1 MNFILIFTILY
12 GLLPLLIYHFLKEK
26 LMGIKAI
33 YPFLVVVFIAS
44 LYEFIGSIV
53 LRISAENWYLIYKT
67 LAFFSIHY
75 LFFVLLDNRYKII
88 FSVLILIYLVMIFLT
103 FTYWKT
109 YFYLNISAFFNV
121 FQTIII
127 LFFSIL
133 WFKKVFQDLVVD
145 NLLKEPFFYFLSGL
159 IICYTGSVFIYLMG
173 NSIYLTDK
181 TNFQYYWL
189 INIFL
194 NLILRT
200 LLIVGILK
208 ARVKNSR

>member
-88 FSVLILIYLVMIFLT
+88 FSVLILIYLVMIFLV
-103 FTYWKT
+103 FTHWSEYS
-109 YFYLNISAFFNV
+109 YLNKSAFFNV
-121 FQTIII
+121 FQTIIV

-133 WFKKVFQDLVVD
+133 WFKKVFQELAVD
-145 NLLKEPFFYFLSGL
+145 DLLKEPFFYFLAGL
-159 IICYTGSVFIYLMG
+159 IICYSGSVFIYLMG
-173 NSIYLTDK
+173 DSIYFNDK
-181 TNFQYYWL
+181 SSFQYYWL

-194 NLILRT
+194 NLVLRT
-200 LLIVGILK
+200 LLVFGIFK
-208 ARVKNSR
+208 ARIKTI